1 MRAQAHTLEGVAASL
16 VVVLAV
22 VFALQSTAVTP
33 LTASTASQHIETQH
47 ERALNGLLETAREDG
62 ELTETLLYWNN
73 SSATFQ
79 HADDEGYYVGDPPN
93 TTFGNTLEEAFDDS
107 AVAYNVNIYYVGPN
121 GNRQTRRVVYHG
133 APSSDAV
140 AATRVVTLF
149 DDQTF
154 TNQNG
159 RTIAVENASYL
170 EPQAPTVPGP
180 VYSVVE
186 VEVVV
191 WRM

>member
-1 MRAQAHTLEGVAASL
+1 MRAQAHTLEGVGAAL

-47 ERALNGLLETAREDG
+47 ERVANGLLETARADG
-62 ELTETLLYWNN
+62 ELTETLLRWNN

-79 HADDEGYYVGDPPN
+79 NADDEGYYIGAPPD
-93 TTFGNTLEEAFDDS
+93 TAFGRALNATFDDS
-107 AVAYNVNIYYVGPN
+107 AVAYNVNAYYVGPD
-121 GNRQTRRVVYHG
+121 GNRQQRRVVYHG
-133 APSSDAV
+133 EPSSDAV
-140 AATRVVTLF
+140 AATRVVTLY

-159 RTIAVENASYL
+159 EVIAVENASYF
-170 EPQAPTVPGP
+170 EPTAPNVPGP
-180 VYSVVE
+180 VYAVVE